1 MAVRQSHS
9 SSCSLSFL
17 TYHGSLNYPRAHCLS
32 PKKHVKVWPFASD
45 DFHQKLP
52 CKFLTL
58 LNVWISYLL
67 GLGCQ
72 THFTTLVLTSCH
84 PVWLHTGRCRYIL
97 SADGSKGNCSNDWS
111 HGHGCS
117 VFFSDLESHAEW
129 AHCGSSSITAL
140 LVCGVQLSKPTWLV
154 SLHSREVSGNT
165 NGNVG
170 MLGQSLHTL
179 SSVFPLDFIHGYLNL
194 CQLMTFLTWWQTLTR
209 LVP

>member
-97 SADGSKGNCSNDWS
+97 SADAAKEIVVTTGATAMAVLCFSVIWKVTRSEHTAAQAPSQHCWSVACNCPNPRD
-111 HGHGCS
+111 
-117 VFFSDLESHAEW
+117 
-129 AHCGSSSITAL
+129 
-140 LVCGVQLSKPTWLV
+140 
-154 SLHSREVSGNT
+154 
-165 NGNVG
+165 
-170 MLGQSLHTL
+170 
-179 SSVFPLDFIHGYLNL
+179 
-194 CQLMTFLTWWQTLTR
+194 
-209 LVP
+209 